1 MREGGRGVEKVDG
14 IVYRGMNGWGRSFS
28 RARGTPLPINELHA
42 SCINQYALCTT
53 IVVDVSCM
61 YYVHCTT
68 PLINV
73 PRRLISMY
81 CITQVVDVP
90 RILIR

>member
-1 MREGGRGVEKVDG
+1 MGGVEVLARL
-14 IVYRGMNGWGRSFS
+14 VAHHCLLMSFMPRVLIS
-28 RARGTPLPINELHA
+28 MH
-42 SCINQYALCTT
+42 CTT

-73 PRRLISMY
+73 PHRFNNQHVLYNTSCRCASYIN
-81 CITQVVDVP
+81 QV
-90 RILIR
+90 ICQHSQGSLYAL